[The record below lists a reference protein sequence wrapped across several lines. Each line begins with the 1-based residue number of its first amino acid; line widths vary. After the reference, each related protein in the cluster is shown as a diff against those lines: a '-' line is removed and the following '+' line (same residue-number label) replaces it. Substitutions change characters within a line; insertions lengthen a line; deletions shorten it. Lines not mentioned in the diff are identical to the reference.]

1 METDIGN
8 PIEYDPTIDNLK
20 DDKSEDH
27 DTFFLIRI
35 ELPHLWLIYST

>member
-27 DTFFLIRI
+27 DLQQ
-35 ELPHLWLIYST
+35 P